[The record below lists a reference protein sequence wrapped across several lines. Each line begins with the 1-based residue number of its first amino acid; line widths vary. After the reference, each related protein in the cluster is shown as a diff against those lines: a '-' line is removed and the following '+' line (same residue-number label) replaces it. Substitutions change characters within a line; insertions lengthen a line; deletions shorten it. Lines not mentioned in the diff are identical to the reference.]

1 MKPSRRLV
9 AVLAAVLALAAA
21 APAGAS
27 FHLMQIEQV
36 AGGFCGLPEA
46 QAIQL
51 RMRTAGQNLTTGA
64 QLIARDDAGANP
76 VTLITIPGN
85 VANAAGGARI
95 LFATPAFVAA
105 AGGPTP
111 DFTLTNPI
119 PASYLDAGKLTF
131 GAAGIVYWALAWGG
145 ASYTGTNTGAI
156 DNDADGNF
164 NPPFAS
170 PLPLTGDTAVR
181 FTGTAGAASTNNA
194 ADYALSASPATF
206 TNNAG
211 SSAAIN
217 VCVFYDGFESGDASA
232 WSSVVPP

>member
-1 MKPSRRLV
+1 MKPSRSRV
-9 AVLAAVLALAAA
+9 FALAAVLALAFAA

-27 FHLMQIEQV
+27 FHLMQIDQV

-64 QLIARDDAGANP
+64 QLIALDDAGASP

-145 ASYTGTNTGAI
+145 AGYTGVGTGST
-156 DNDADGNF
+156 DNDLNGQF
-164 NPPFAS
+164 NPPFGG
-170 PLPLTGDTAVR
+170 PLPSTGNGQALR
-181 FTGTAGAASTNNA
+181 FTGAATALSTTNQ
-194 ADYALSASPATF
+194 ADYALTTAGPGATF

-211 SSAAIN
+211 
-217 VCVFYDGFESGDASA
+217 ESGT
-232 WSSVVPP
+232 VPVPVPAVNSTWGRIKESYR